1 VVQING
7 EEDDVV
13 AASLRCAFQSAVGT
27 TAFPGRR
34 DMAWRSDGA
43 RCGPRRPVGGQ
54 PCSGCAFPS
63 FFFVL
68 RSCLMSDDAGCH
80 GLASAAWCG
89 GGGGS
94 STTRRKMSGSG
105 GSATRRGSSSTTR
118 RSGGG
123 GSMTTTADLAP
134 GGPRVAGPVPSGPAC
149 TATER
154 SALVVGGAVGGIS
167 GLRRCSL
174 VRAREGPASDAAN
187 VTASADIIVSAATSL
202 ASLAPSDSSSLH
214 GGPLRRPPPTDASSA
229 RRRLTKRGR

>member
-1 VVQING
+1 MAHRRRRNRSLTPAAGVGEDDAVLHPWCINLGDDDGGAAARLGVVQING

-94 STTRRKMSGSG
+94 S
-105 GSATRRGSSSTTR
+105 R
-118 RSGGG
+118 RSGDGG
-123 GSMTTTADLAP
+123 
-134 GGPRVAGPVPSGPAC
+134 
-149 TATER
+149 
-154 SALVVGGAVGGIS
+154 
-167 GLRRCSL
+167 
-174 VRAREGPASDAAN
+174 
-187 VTASADIIVSAATSL
+187 VSA
-202 ASLAPSDSSSLH
+202 
-214 GGPLRRPPPTDASSA
+214 
-229 RRRLTKRGR
+229 